1 MEENIEEIN
10 AVPTDED
17 RFWRT
22 LFTVSIAFGIL
33 YFISILIV
41 SLAGGRYTP
50 TGGRLSAETL
60 IGIKLVF
67 YHVFMLIQKP
77 IIGILAALVLY
88 VSMRFPIRKAIV
100 VCAIYFV
107 VSIALPALSLIS
119 AYSLSRQSPE
129 LIAWSKILIY
139 FFCEFIILVTY
150 GLALLFLPRIFHK
163 LKNENEMVLLSVCT
177 VIFAVYSAI
186 TGYFTQYL
194 ISGSGVLLKTYLQTV
209 VISLLKQLLLMGI
222 TYAAICIILYL
233 KKHNKAAEA

>member
-88 VSMRFPIRKAIV
+88 VSMRFAIRKAIV

-107 VSIALPALSLIS
+107 VSIALPALSSIS
-119 AYSLSRQSPE
+119 AYSLFRQSPE

-163 LKNENEMVLLSVCT
+163 LKNEIVLLSVCT
-177 VIFAVYSAI
+177 VIFVVYSAI